1 MKRRKKK
8 DDVEQDEEKTE
19 IKTENKFEKA
29 PEEVQILPVK
39 EPENFVKPKVQMHPF
54 IPNPYDQELLLVIG
68 SIRSGKCLYEY
79 SLVETEKGNKY
90 IKNIKIGDKVLS
102 DVGFVEVDKV
112 FERGKKIC
120 FKIILENNNELILTD
135 EHKIHTL
142 NGMKQLKECDNET
155 IITKT
160 GKSKII
166 SKLLYGEVEC
176 YDISVKND
184 NHRFYCNNISVSNST
199 LIANFLHQ
207 KALWGDVFGDN
218 VTIISNTIKN
228 CATSRFNLERWG
240 DNCYELY
247 DDSVIHNLVK
257 SQEEK
262 KKTGHD
268 EGFCLLLDDICGSI
282 SANSNSKKGRAVVDF
297 STRFRHYTTRGNP
310 VAIILSNQ
318 KFNDISTIM
327 RVNATGV
334 LISSAVKNKKELL
347 SLEAE
352 YADCVGGSENWNSM
366 IRRNQENPYS
376 WLYLRMSRSPCEVY
390 LNFKERLF

>member
-19 IKTENKFEKA
+19 IKTENKFEKV

-39 EPENFVKPKVQMHPF
+39 EPENFQKPKVKMHPF

-68 SIRSGKCLYEY
+68 SIRSGK
-79 SLVETEKGNKY
+79 
-90 IKNIKIGDKVLS
+90 
-102 DVGFVEVDKV
+102 
-112 FERGKKIC
+112 
-120 FKIILENNNELILTD
+120 
-135 EHKIHTL
+135 
-142 NGMKQLKECDNET
+142 
-155 IITKT
+155 
-160 GKSKII
+160 
-166 SKLLYGEVEC
+166 
-176 YDISVKND
+176 
-184 NHRFYCNNISVSNST
+184 ST

-247 DDSVIHNLVK
+247 DDSIIHNLVK
-257 SQEEK
+257 SQEQK
-262 KKTGHD
+262 KKTGDD
-268 EGFCLLLDDICGSI
+268 EGYLILLDDICGSI
-282 SANSNSKKGRAVVDF
+282 SANSNSKKGRAIVDF

-334 LISSAVKNKKELL
+334 LISSAVKNKKELM
-347 SLEAE
+347 SLESE
-352 YADCVGGSENWNSM
+352 YADCVGGSENWNAM
-366 IRRNQENPYS
+366 IKRNQENPYS